1 MRVLHRCT
9 SGGPAAASTGIDLH
23 ATARPHF
30 VHPRDKTTSKGEPAD
45 RRANGRLHLLN
56 RTYEGQAA
64 STLALSCSNS
74 AWVMAPLSR
83 RPLADAISSA
93 ALLEDPAAT
102 DLT

>member
-1 MRVLHRCT
+1 MNQQPPPRA
-9 SGGPAAASTGIDLH
+9 GGIDPRRH
-23 ATARPHF
+23 RPA
-30 VHPRDKTTSKGEPAD
+30 SC
-45 RRANGRLHLLN
+45 RRPERHDDLEGRTRRQQGNGRLHLLN